1 MIALALLCLLLA
13 AAAVVFMVAVG
24 TTQLV
29 SFSFFAGDFVT
40 NPIWIFVAG
49 AVAMLLTLAALA
61 FLRRGTARKSAQRH
75 EIKRLRKIEETAV
88 PANAAPAAAAPA
100 TAAPMVADTR
110 HDTTGSAHRHAQGD
124 THEGHAHDDAN
135 PRKSGADETLIRE
148 PRPVGDEGTRRV

>member
-24 TTQLV
+24 TSQVV
-29 SFSFFAGDFVT
+29 SFSCFAGDFVT

-49 AVAMLLTLAALA
+49 AVTMLLTLAALL

-88 PANAAPAAAAPA
+88 PATAPPAAAPA
-100 TAAPMVADTR
+100 PAHAAAETR
-110 HDTTGSAHRHAQGD
+110 HDPTPSAHRHAQGD
-124 THEGHAHDDAN
+124 THEGHAHDDVN
-135 PRKSGADETLIRE
+135 LRKSGADETLVRE
-148 PRPVGDEGTRRV
+148 PRPAGDEGTRRI

>member
-49 AVAMLLTLAALA
+49 AVAMLLTLVALS

-75 EIKRLRKIEETAV
+75 EIKRLRKIEETA
-88 PANAAPAAAAPA
+88 APA
-100 TAAPMVADTR
+100 TAAPAVADTR
-110 HDTTGSAHRHAQGD
+110 RDTTDSAHRHAQGD
-124 THEGHAHDDAN
+124 THEGHARDDVDL
-135 PRKSGADETLIRE
+135 RKPGADETLIRE
-148 PRPVGDEGTRRV
+148 PRPVGDEGTRRA

>member
-13 AAAVVFMVAVG
+13 AAAVAFMVAVG
-24 TTQLV
+24 TTQVV

-75 EIKRLRKIEETAV
+75 EIKRLRKIEETA
-88 PANAAPAAAAPA
+88 APATAAPA